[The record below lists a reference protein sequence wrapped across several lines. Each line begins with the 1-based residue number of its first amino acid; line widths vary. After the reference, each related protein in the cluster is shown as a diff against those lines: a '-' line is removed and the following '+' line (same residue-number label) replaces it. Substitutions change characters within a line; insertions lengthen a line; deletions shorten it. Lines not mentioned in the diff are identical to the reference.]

1 MDLAEQIRE
10 YRQRRGLSQEAL
22 AERLEVS
29 RQAVTK
35 WETGKARPSSEQLL
49 RLSQVLEVPLAQL
62 TGAEQAPARGLGVP
76 KALPWVLLGLT
87 LLLGL
92 CTGGALLTV
101 RPVPTGVIGYADVPT
116 GIYVTGTPVLPI
128 LLGILTVLLA
138 LATAVAFLL
147 RSRGGRS

>member
-35 WETGKARPSSEQLL
+35 WEAGRTRPSTEKLL
-49 RLSQVLEVPLAQL
+49 RLSQVLEVPLEQL
-62 TGAEQAPARGLGVP
+62 TGAEKVPARGPGVP
-76 KALPWVLLGLT
+76 RALPWVLLGLT

-92 CTGGALLTV
+92 CTGGVLLTI
-101 RPVPTGVIGYADVPT
+101 RPAPEGVIGYADGPT
-116 GIYVTGTPVLPI
+116 EIYVTGTPALPI
-128 LLGILTVLLA
+128 LLGILTTLLA
-138 LATAVAFLL
+138 LATAVVFLL
-147 RSRGGRS
+147 RRREGRS

>member
-1 MDLAEQIRE
+1 MDMAEQIRT
-10 YRQRRGLSQEAL
+10 YRRRQDLSQEAL
-22 AERLEVS
+22 AERMGVS

-35 WETGKARPSSEQLL
+35 WETGKARPSTEKLL
-49 RLSQVLEVPLAQL
+49 RLSQVLEVPLEQL
-62 TGAEQAPARGLGVP
+62 TGAEPAPARGPSVP

-128 LLGILTVLLA
+128 LLGILTALLA
-138 LATAVAFLL
+138 LATLAAFLL
-147 RSRGGRS
+147 RPRGGRS